1 MRKIGKKSIISGVL
15 ALSLILAGTGYAYW
29 TDTLSVKAKAT
40 TGELDVTFADL
51 GLYAQYGDEGPAGT
65 WSIVD
70 GIGESGYLPSDF
82 FRRGT
87 SDYNKIAKNGS
98 IDAYYERSKK
108 YNNVEFNA
116 ELEDAAPIEH
126 FVGPYS
132 TANTMGSDKIKLDI
146 KNMYPGYA
154 QAFRTDVLNVGTLAA
169 KLSNIKFEVEADKT
183 KKAQDMLGIALYT
196 HQEQFS
202 PDKSKDGQN
211 VFKLA
216 KSLGLKENQYFTV
229 GGVDF
234 VRLSALKSVDQE
246 VVKKAI
252 ENAEILTSPSTD
264 NRLDLFIGVAM
275 DPDAEGVYTTG
286 STDKLNKNNDDADS
300 ENGEATVTVNFLW
313 DQFNAGK
320 KIEGTNIL
328 KEQNVGAKAE
338 KPEKPGS
345 SAGSSTGSSTGS
357 SAGSSTGSSKGS
369 SAGSSAGSSIGSSI
383 GGRRRGR

>member
-1 MRKIGKKSIISGVL
+1 MRRIGKTSIISGVL

-87 SDYNKIAKNGS
+87 DYNKIAQKGS
-98 IDAYYERSKK
+98 VEAYYERSKK

-116 ELEDAAPIEH
+116 ELEEAAPIEH
-126 FVGPYS
+126 FVGSYS
-132 TANTMGSDKIKLDI
+132 TANTMGSDTIKIDI
-146 KNMYPGYA
+146 TNMYPGYA
-154 QAFRTDVLNVGTLAA
+154 QAFRTDVLNVGTLAT
-169 KLSNIKFEVEADKT
+169 KLSNIKFDIEADKS

-196 HQEQFS
+196 HQEQFR
-202 PDKSKDGQN
+202 PDKSKNGQN

-216 KSLGLKENQYFTV
+216 QSLGLSKDQFFTV

-234 VRLSALKSVDQE
+234 VRLSALKNVKPE
-246 VVKKAI
+246 VIKKAI
-252 ENAEILTSPSTD
+252 ENGEVLTSPATD
-264 NRLDLFIGVAM
+264 NRLDLFIAVAM

-286 STDKLNKNNDDADS
+286 STEKLNTANQDADS
-300 ENGEATVTVNFLW
+300 ENQEATVTITFLW

-320 KIEGTNIL
+320 QVKSYNIL
-328 KEQNVGAKAE
+328 TNQNV
-338 KPEKPGS
+338 
-345 SAGSSTGSSTGS
+345 
-357 SAGSSTGSSKGS
+357 SKK
-369 SAGSSAGSSIGSSI
+369 
-383 GGRRRGR
+383 

>member
-29 TDTLSVKAKAT
+29 TDSLNVTTKAT
-40 TGELDVTFADL
+40 TGDFGVKFVDL
-51 GLYAQYGDEGPAGT
+51 GLYGQYGDETMKGAG

-70 GIGESGYLPSDF
+70 GIGETGYVGDQF
-82 FRRGT
+82 FLRGS
-87 SDYNKIAKNGS
+87 SDYNIIAKPGS
-98 IDAYYERSKK
+98 IDAYKERAKGH
-108 YNNVEFNA
+108 NNVDFNA
-116 ELEDAAPIEH
+116 ELVDKEGLSKDIGTAYKKAVTDAS
-126 FVGPYS
+126 G
-132 TANTMGSDKIKLDI
+132 KILLTID
-146 KNMYPGYA
+146 NMYPGYA

-169 KLSNIKFEVEADKT
+169 KLSNIKFEVEADKA

-196 HQEQFS
+196 HQEQYS

-216 KSLGLKENQYFTV
+216 KSLGLKESQYFTV

-246 VVKKAI
+246 VIKKAI

-286 STDKLNKNNDDADS
+286 STDKLNTNNDDRDS
-300 ENGEATVTVNFLW
+300 ENEEAVVVINFLW

-328 KEQNVGAKAE
+328 KEQNVNTL
-338 KPEKPGS
+338 P
-345 SAGSSTGSSTGS
+345 
-357 SAGSSTGSSKGS
+357 SKS
-369 SAGSSAGSSIGSSI
+369 KK
-383 GGRRRGR
+383 

>member
-1 MRKIGKKSIISGVL
+1 MRRIGKKSIISGVL

-87 SDYNKIAKNGS
+87 EYNKIAKDGS

-116 ELEDAAPIEH
+116 ELENAAPIKRQ
-126 FVGPYS
+126 VGPYTS
-132 TANTMGSDKIKLDI
+132 ANTNGSDQIKLDI

-196 HQEQFS
+196 HQEQYS

-216 KSLGLKENQYFTV
+216 KSLGLKESQYFTV

-246 VVKKAI
+246 VIKKAI

-264 NRLDLFIGVAM
+264 NRLDLFVGVAM

-300 ENGEATVTVNFLW
+300 ENGEATVTVDFLW

-345 SAGSSTGSSTGS
+345 SAGSS
-357 SAGSSTGSSKGS
+357 
-369 SAGSSAGSSIGSSI
+369 AGSSIGSSI
-383 GGRRRGR
+383 GRRRGR

>member
-29 TDTLSVKAKAT
+29 TDTLSLRAKAT
-40 TGELDVTFADL
+40 TGELDMTFADL

-70 GIGESGYLPSDF
+70 GIGDSGYLPSDF
-82 FRRGT
+82 FRRGS
-87 SDYNKIAKNGS
+87 SDYNKIAKDGS
-98 IDAYYERSKK
+98 VDAYYERAKK

-116 ELEDAAPIEH
+116 ELENAAPITRT
-126 FVGPYS
+126 VGPYTS
-132 TANTMGSDKIKLDI
+132 ANTNGSDQIKLDI

-154 QAFRTDVLNVGTLAA
+154 QAFRTDVLNVGTLAT
-169 KLSNIKFEVEADKT
+169 KLSNIKFDIYAESAMKAD
-183 KKAQDMLGIALYT
+183 DMLGIALYT
-196 HQEQFS
+196 HQEQYS

-216 KSLGLKENQYFTV
+216 KSLGLNKDQYFTV

-234 VRLSALKSVDQE
+234 VRLSALKEVKQE
-246 VVKKAI
+246 VIKKAI
-252 ENAEILTSPSTD
+252 ENAEVLTSPSTD

-286 STDKLNKNNDDADS
+286 STDNLNTNNDDRDS
-300 ENGEATVTVNFLW
+300 ENEEAVVVINFLW

-320 KIEGTNIL
+320 RIEGTNIL
-328 KEQNVGAKAE
+328 KEQNVNSL
-338 KPEKPGS
+338 P
-345 SAGSSTGSSTGS
+345 
-357 SAGSSTGSSKGS
+357 SKS
-369 SAGSSAGSSIGSSI
+369 KK
-383 GGRRRGR
+383 